1 MSESPHGWGITPST
15 GIPTIAFGNQKGGT
29 GKTTATINSAAAL
42 ATRNHDV
49 LAIDLDP
56 QADMTKGLGLGP
68 GDENDPASPKNE
80 LPNTLATDESNL
92 LDILVDNP
100 RTDDTT
106 LSEVM
111 ISSEDY
117 DHLNFDLIPSHKDMG
132 LARDWM
138 DDAGARLS
146 LKLALEELEEDGY
159 DYDFILIDCP
169 PDLSVLTDAAFIAA
183 QNVFLA
189 AQTQATSRDAL
200 DDLWDQL
207 ESIEDNQQIEI
218 AIVGLLA
225 NMYRDDG
232 QSKKFL
238 EAFDDSYASL
248 APIFKLPMRVAI
260 QRAWDNGCDIF
271 EWEDANDQQV
281 ERDCF
286 IEIAE
291 TIEEAFDKKKVE
303 V

>member
-68 GDENDPASPKNE
+68 SDDNDPASPKNE